1 MCTKKMA
8 FITQRKYLSLGK
20 LCFPRKCTLW
30 KKKNVFFLLYD
41 ERQLYWA
48 SSKKRM
54 RGNIRK
60 IWNFF
65 SEIFLISFSL
75 LFFFGGAV
83 YNWHIEKDL
92 QLFYYI
98 DHSWE
103 LLTLKIAYKHVSLRL
118 RIDQVCDL
126 LIYYIDMEE
135 KKMLEHRNRFLWEFF
150 TVCNC

>member
-1 MCTKKMA
+1 VYKKSGVYNA
-8 FITQRKYLSLGK
+8 DRENISVQENYVFWINVH
-20 LCFPRKCTLW
+20 F
-30 KKKNVFFLLYD
+30 KKNVFFYNCD

-48 SSKKRM
+48 SSKGI

-65 SEIFLISFSL
+65 SEIFSISFLS
-75 LFFFGGAV
+75 FVWDAV
-83 YNWHIEKDL
+83 YNWHIKKGF

-103 LLTLKIAYKHVSLRL
+103 LLTLKIAYKHVSLWL

-126 LIYYIDMEE
+126 LIYYIDI
-135 KKMLEHRNRFLWEFF
+135 
-150 TVCNC
+150 

>member
-1 MCTKKMA
+1 MCTKKMVA
-8 FITQRKYLSLGK
+8 FITQIRQRKYLCLGK
-20 LCFPRKCTLW
+20 LCFLNKCTLL
-30 KKKNVFFLLYD
+30 KEKMFVFFCFFLKKNG

-48 SSKKRM
+48 PSKGI

-65 SEIFLISFSL
+65 SEIFSISFLS
-75 LFFFGGAV
+75 FVWDAV
-83 YNWHIEKDL
+83 YNWHIEKDF

-103 LLTLKIAYKHVSLRL
+103 LLTLKIAYKHVSLWL

-126 LIYYIDMEE
+126 LIYYIDI
-135 KKMLEHRNRFLWEFF
+135 
-150 TVCNC
+150 